1 MFNGI
6 LALDRFLPDDDF
18 DDSDFTISLPLT
30 RLLLMLI
37 LLFELFDNKIPSA
50 TTVEIEEVEEGNIQG
65 IALEEAEADG
75 FPDTEVEVEVRIGKP
90 LG

>member
-1 MFNGI
+1 
-6 LALDRFLPDDDF
+6 
-18 DDSDFTISLPLT
+18 
-30 RLLLMLI
+30 MLI

-50 TTVEIEEVEEGNIQG
+50 TTVEEEVEEGNIQG

-90 LG
+90 LGWPSPNPMIWFVEDRGEPISG